1 MNRNIEDIDKNNQA
15 KFCSKFK
22 LVRIKAGSIKDLS
35 FGKLRMGITEE
46 KFFFGFFTKRRIYP
60 NFPKPNLNL
69 VAQMEYYFNGF

>member
-35 FGKLRMGITEE
+35 FGKLRIEITEE
-46 KFFFGFFTKRRIYP
+46 KFFLLFYKNANSSEFSK
-60 NFPKPNLNL
+60 
-69 VAQMEYYFNGF
+69 A